1 VVAIRRW
8 LISCQICLWI
18 ILGIFLL
25 VGWVALTAHAEEKE
39 TRRIHIIIR
48 GEVKMGEA
56 FEKAFGPGF
65 HFRLEPDPHGW
76 LIVIRD
82 ERGNEDLSRLTPPF
96 HFVPNPRE
104 IEGWHFRNADN
115 TGPNESGE
123 KNVNAP
129 GLVRE
134 FIFSPEV
141 GRTIDYPPKPEEI
154 EKIKHFGRGE
164 LTILDYKL
172 GDLVSG
178 KRARFEWMRFEV
190 DLSLP
195 AEKEGDKS
203 SFQAI
208 RMAFDPGVERLKP

>member
-1 VVAIRRW
+1 LAAIRRW
-8 LISCQICLWI
+8 FVSCQISLWFM
-18 ILGIFLL
+18 LGIFSL
-25 VGWVALTAHAEEKE
+25 VGWGALTAHAEEKE
-39 TRRIHIIIR
+39 TGRIHAKVR
-48 GEVKMGEA
+48 GEVKRGEA
-56 FEKAFGPGF
+56 FEYAFGPRF
-65 HFRLEPDPHGW
+65 YFRLEPDPYGW

-82 ERGNEDLSRLTPPF
+82 ERGNEDLSRLTPSF

-164 LTILDYKL
+164 LRILDYKL

-178 KRARFEWMRFEV
+178 KRARFEWMRFDV
-190 DLSLP
+190 DLSWP

-203 SFQAI
+203 SS
-208 RMAFDPGVERLKP
+208 

>member
-1 VVAIRRW
+1 M
-8 LISCQICLWI
+8 
-18 ILGIFLL
+18 LGIFSL
-25 VGWVALTAHAEEKE
+25 VGWGALTAHAEEKE
-39 TRRIHIIIR
+39 TGRIHAKIR
-48 GEVKMGEA
+48 GEVKRGEA
-56 FEKAFGPGF
+56 FEYAFGPRF
-65 HFRLEPDPHGW
+65 YFRLEPDPHGW

-164 LTILDYKL
+164 LRILDYKL

-178 KRARFEWMRFEV
+178 KRARFEWMRFDV
-190 DLSLP
+190 DLSWP
-195 AEKEGDKS
+195 AEKGGDKS
-203 SFQAI
+203 SS
-208 RMAFDPGVERLKP
+208 